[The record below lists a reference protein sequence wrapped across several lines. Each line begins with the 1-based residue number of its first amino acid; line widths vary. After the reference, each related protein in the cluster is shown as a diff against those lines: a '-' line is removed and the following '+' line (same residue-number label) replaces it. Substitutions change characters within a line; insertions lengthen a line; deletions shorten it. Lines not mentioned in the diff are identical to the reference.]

1 VRGLH
6 ADVTVAAFA
15 AIAAELLVEQDRLDE
30 AAAIVDALD
39 APAIAETVSGAFALS
54 ARALVRMQQE
64 RHADAEADARR
75 AMELLDERG
84 WRAPMVS
91 RAPLRLARQLGR
103 RARRRRPS
111 SSSTTRRPSRGAR
124 GPRAPSARS
133 CASAGGSSAGRQ
145 GLELLSAAVDALAA
159 SPLGLEHAW
168 ALHDLGGA
176 LRRAGRRAD
185 AREPLRQALEI
196 ADRKEAL
203 LLARRA
209 RDELAATG
217 ARPRRTAL
225 SGPASLTPSER
236 RVAELA
242 AAGLSNREIAENL
255 WVTRKTVELH
265 LGHAYGKLGIRAR
278 TQLAAA
284 LEAGAAAAA

>member
-1 VRGLH
+1 
-6 ADVTVAAFA
+6 
-15 AIAAELLVEQDRLDE
+15 
-30 AAAIVDALD
+30 
-39 APAIAETVSGAFALS
+39 
-54 ARALVRMQQE
+54 
-64 RHADAEADARR
+64 
-75 AMELLDERG
+75 
-84 WRAPMVS
+84 MVS

-103 RARRRRPS
+103 RGEVAAALELLDDAEAVARRAG
-111 SSSTTRRPSRGAR
+111 TTGAVGAVLRAR
-124 GPRAPSARS
+124 GRVV
-133 CASAGGSSAGRQ
+133 GGAA
-145 GLELLSAAVDALAA
+145 GLELLSDAVDALAA
-159 SPLGLEHAW
+159 SPLGLEHGW

-203 LLARRA
+203 LLARHA

-242 AAGLSNREIAENL
+242 ATGLSNREIAETL

-284 LEAGAAAAA
+284 LDAGAAAAA